1 MRRPFISNSS
11 YYKLTVPELS
21 GGVNLRDNISLVH
34 DNQLTECENVWY
46 KDGMLRTRPGTR
58 VTDFNAVD
66 ESNTIAS
73 TYGDVLVYASE
84 KNTRIEDGHL
94 YFLVVVRSDINIL
107 VKYISATNTER
118 PVIDVATIIDMPSN
132 TVNVFQNG
140 RDIYLFGSLELTVSL
155 ANGLPIYKIYKE
167 ILVDEVTGEKDE
179 GEWKAERVQTSGELA
194 PYIPTVIIN
203 GVPSKNFQDSIDT
216 MISRGATMLEGFNL
230 LGNRYKMMFSNA
242 LEYESNLSGEVGS
255 DAMKFTLLEDTW
267 KFVGKKV
274 IATIVDEGGVE
285 TVHEV
290 EITTSTG
297 NSDEATVNTGD
308 NRRMRV
314 FGKCV
319 MFLDSKGSIIF
330 TPRNKFIR
338 NCITIEAPCSNPEE
352 NLKKVLNMTFNDW
365 YGGGSEGLYG
375 GMHLFMG
382 GNTEKGEESL
392 VIWSDVKKPLYFS
405 ENCYAYVGDK
415 SQKVTAFGKQ
425 GEALI
430 IAKEREMYATQYVNN
445 TDALTEEAV
454 QRQALIDIT
463 TDAIFPMTQVHGFIG
478 CDCPKTMQL
487 CRNRLV
493 WANSNGKVYSL
504 VSANQYNERSIYEVS
519 GMVERRLKEFSRKEL
534 QGAMSA
540 DWQGFYVLMV
550 GSNLFLMDYNS
561 YGFSS
566 VYSYSKTEDAQS
578 RIPWW
583 IWKLDFPNDVA
594 VLNLVSI
601 EDKLFFSHT
610 LNIKLRK
617 SNYIE
622 MLYFDAEAK
631 NDEFVYIEDIAEG
644 TVKWVR
650 TKEQSNIHTMMH
662 TKCFDF
668 GTPTVLKNIP
678 KIEMVFGTNGGAPIT
693 VTTITNRGDD
703 SDIYIEAPEADKYS
717 IRHLENKLI
726 RPAIQRADRL
736 SLKLECSGV
745 MAVDSMAILYKQ
757 LGGLK

>member
-1 MRRPFISNSS
+1 
-11 YYKLTVPELS
+11 
-21 GGVNLRDNISLVH
+21 
-34 DNQLTECENVWY
+34 
-46 KDGMLRTRPGTR
+46 
-58 VTDFNAVD
+58 
-66 ESNTIAS
+66 
-73 TYGDVLVYASE
+73 
-84 KNTRIEDGHL
+84 
-94 YFLVVVRSDINIL
+94 
-107 VKYISATNTER
+107 
-118 PVIDVATIIDMPSN
+118 
-132 TVNVFQNG
+132 
-140 RDIYLFGSLELTVSL
+140 
-155 ANGLPIYKIYKE
+155 
-167 ILVDEVTGEKDE
+167 
-179 GEWKAERVQTSGELA
+179 
-194 PYIPTVIIN
+194 
-203 GVPSKNFQDSIDT
+203 
-216 MISRGATMLEGFNL
+216 MLEGYNL
-230 LGNRYKMMFSNA
+230 LGNRYKMLYNNA
-242 LEYESNLSGEVGS
+242 KAYQSPSEEKIYTDAVDLTLVEDVSKFAGETVKVTIALN
-255 DAMKFTLLEDTW
+255 D
-267 KFVGKKV
+267 GKV
-274 IATIVDEGGVE
+274 A
-285 TVHEV
+285 VHEV
-290 EITTSTG
+290 TIVGGDSVSMEADFNEVDDFKMAVYKKKVYFRDVNQNDMAVSRTQFMQ
-297 NSDEATVNTGD
+297 NSIEV
-308 NRRMRV
+308 
-314 FGKCV
+314 
-319 MFLDSKGSIIF
+319 
-330 TPRNKFIR
+330 
-338 NCITIEAPCSNPEE
+338 EAPCSNPEE

-415 SQKVTAFGKQ
+415 TQKVTAFGKQ

-454 QRQALIDIT
+454 QSQALIDIT
-463 TDAIFPMTQVHGFIG
+463 TDVIFPMTQVHGFIG

-583 IWKLDFPNDVA
+583 IWKLDFPNDA
-594 VLNLVSI
+594 DVLNLVSI

-610 LNIKLRK
+610 LNIKLKK

-622 MLYFDAEAK
+622 MLYFDTEAK
-631 NDEFVYIEDIAEG
+631 NDEFVYIEGIAEG

-650 TKEQSNIHTMMH
+650 TKEQSNIQTMMH

>member
-1 MRRPFISNSS
+1 MGRPFISNSS

-46 KDGMLRTRPGTR
+46 KDGMLRTRPGIR
-58 VTDFNAVD
+58 ATDFNAVD

-73 TYGDVLVYASE
+73 TYGNVLVYASE
-84 KNTRIEDGHL
+84 KNIRIEDGHL

-107 VKYISATNTER
+107 VKYISVTNTER
-118 PVIDVATIIDMPSN
+118 PVIDVATITDMPSN
-132 TVNVFQNG
+132 TVNAFQNG
-140 RDIYLFGSLELTVSL
+140 RDIYLFGSLDWNTSL

-167 ILVDEVTGEKDE
+167 ILVDEVTGEKTE
-179 GEWKAERVQTSGELA
+179 GEWKAERMQNKDVYVPTILA
-194 PYIPTVIIN
+194 NVPTGYNDNVM
-203 GVPSKNFQDSIDT
+203 SAY
-216 MISRGATMLEGFNL
+216 GATMREGYNL
-230 LGNRYKMMFSNA
+230 LGNRYKMLYNNA
-242 LEYESNLSGEVGS
+242 KAYQSPSEEKIYTDTVHLTLVEDVSKFAGETVKVTIALS
-255 DAMKFTLLEDTW
+255 D
-267 KFVGKKV
+267 GKV
-274 IATIVDEGGVE
+274 A
-285 TVHEV
+285 VHEV
-290 EITTSTG
+290 IIVGGDSVSEEADFNEVDNFKMAVYKKKVYFKDVNQNDMAVSRTQFMR
-297 NSDEATVNTGD
+297 NSIEV
-308 NRRMRV
+308 
-314 FGKCV
+314 
-319 MFLDSKGSIIF
+319 
-330 TPRNKFIR
+330 
-338 NCITIEAPCSNPEE
+338 EAPCSNPEE

-375 GMHLFMG
+375 GVHLFLG
-382 GNTEKGEESL
+382 GNTEEKHKAL
-392 VIWSDVKKPLYFS
+392 VLWSDINKPLYFS

-445 TDALTEEAV
+445 SDALTEEAV
-454 QRQALIDIT
+454 QSQALIDIT
-463 TDAIFPMTQVHGFIG
+463 TDVIFPMTQVHGFIG

-583 IWKLDFPNDVA
+583 IWKLDFPNNVD

-610 LNIKLRK
+610 LNIKLKK

-622 MLYFDAEAK
+622 MLYFDTEAK
-631 NDEFVYIEDIAEG
+631 NDEFVYIEGIAEG

-650 TKEQSNIHTMMH
+650 TKEQSNIHTMMQ

-703 SDIYIEAPEADKYS
+703 SDFYIEAPEADKYS

-745 MAVDSMAILYKQ
+745 MAVDSMTILYKQ